1 MKIYNLIAPRLYFLA
16 WASLMAFIVSQ
27 LFARQSWQIE
37 LFSHFVPH
45 YALVILLS
53 AIIFPQFK
61 NFQAKKHGKKIRLLF
76 ALIGLT
82 LASWCISPTAFDW
95 INHSTFTRY
104 TPIKIGYQNV
114 NLDNE
119 NYRPVLD
126 TISQHSQSDL
136 LILLEANPDWRKQ
149 VQVFNPTY
157 QFICGNEDRSPFAIQ
172 IFSKTANNQ
181 ALVKCEMLS
190 LADFPMA
197 KLTLA
202 DGRTIFAVHP
212 PPPLGSELA
221 TARLA
226 YIRQLKTLVQ
236 AEKSA
241 VLVIG
246 DMNLSAFSPIYR
258 DFITDTSLEK
268 LTANGIPTWL
278 PLGIS
283 IDQIL
288 TNSPHPY
295 TSVKPL
301 AWNGSDHRGFFVVW

>member
-1 MKIYNLIAPRLYFLA
+1 MKLYHLIAPRLYFLA
-16 WASLMAFIVSQ
+16 WLSLIALVVSQ
-27 LFARQSWQIE
+27 LFARQFWQIE
-37 LFSHFVPH
+37 LFSHFVLH
-45 YALVILLS
+45 YALVLWLAVIFYPKTVKNKILS
-53 AIIFPQFK
+53 QKSRWVFFIFAI
-61 NFQAKKHGKKIRLLF
+61 
-76 ALIGLT
+76 ALTVWL
-82 LASWCISPTAFDW
+82 ISPLKLNVTPSSANAQTA
-95 INHSTFTRY
+95 
-104 TPIKIGYQNV
+104 IGYQNV
-114 NLDNE
+114 NLDNN
-119 NYRPVLD
+119 NYQAVLD
-126 TISQHSQSDL
+126 TISQHSQSDV

-149 VQVFNPTY
+149 VQNFHPTY
-157 QFICGNEDRSPFAIQ
+157 QFICGNEDYTPFAIQ
-172 IFSKTANNQ
+172 IFSKTA
-181 ALVKCEMLS
+181 VKCEMLS

-258 DFITDTSLEK
+258 DFIQDTRLQRH
-268 LTANGIPTWL
+268 TPNGLPTWI

-295 TSVKPL
+295 TAVKPL
-301 AWNGSDHRGFFVVW
+301 AWNGSDHRGFFVMW